1 MAYLVRTDGREFKVD
16 IRNAEEGLVT
26 SVNGERIDVAIIHAA
41 GNRLMLIVNNEPF
54 SIILESDRRII
65 VNAETYDVDLI
76 DERIP
81 RLMSAGTGA
90 VQKREVALKAVMPG
104 LVVEVNV
111 KPGDT
116 VRAGA
121 GLLVVEAMK
130 MQNEL
135 KSSRDGCVKII
146 HVQPGQTVNTGDTLI
161 TIE

>member
-1 MAYLVRTDGREFKVD
+1 MAYLVRTDGREFRVD
-16 IRNAEEGLVT
+16 INNAGRELVI
-26 SVNGERIDVAIIHAA
+26 SVNGERIDVAIVHAA
-41 GNRLMLIVNNEPF
+41 GDRLMLIVDNEPF

-65 VNAETYDVDLI
+65 VNTETYDVDVI
-76 DERIP
+76 DERIA
-81 RLMSAGTGA
+81 RLTSAGTAA

-111 KPGDT
+111 RPGDT

-135 KSSRDGCVKII
+135 KASRDGCVKTI
-146 HVQPGQTVNTGDTLI
+146 HVKPGQTVNTGDALI